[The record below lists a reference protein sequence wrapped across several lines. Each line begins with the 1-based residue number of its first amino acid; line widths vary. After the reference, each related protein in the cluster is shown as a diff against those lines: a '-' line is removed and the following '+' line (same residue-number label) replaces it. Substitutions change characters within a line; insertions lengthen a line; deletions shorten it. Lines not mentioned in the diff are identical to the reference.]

1 MEGRMALNF
10 HKMHG
15 LGNDFV
21 IVDNRDQSHMF
32 TSTQIRHIADRHFG
46 IGCDQFIVL
55 EPSGKADVFMRIY
68 NPDASE
74 AGACGNATRCVA
86 HLLER
91 SECAIETI
99 SGILPCERQADGM
112 ITVDMGAPRSIN
124 DITVDGRAAISVDMG
139 NPHCIFFV
147 DDLNAV
153 KVEAA
158 GHLVESHP
166 QFPNRTNVEFAQ
178 ILAPD
183 KIRMRVWERGAGVT
197 LACGSGACAT
207 IAAAVTKGISN
218 RKAELLLDG
227 GSLFLDWRESDGHI
241 LMTGPASDAFTGELS
256 L

>member
-1 MEGRMALNF
+1 MTLQFR
-10 HKMHG
+10 KMHG

-21 IVDNRDQSHMF
+21 IVDNRDFSHAF
-32 TSTQIRHIADRHFG
+32 TADQIRLIAHRHFG
-46 IGCDQFIVL
+46 VGCDQFIVL
-55 EPSGKADVFMRIY
+55 EPSAKADVFMRIY

-74 AGACGNATRCVA
+74 AGTCGNATRCVA

-91 SECAIETI
+91 SECTIETV
-99 SGILPCERQADGM
+99 SGILPCERQPDGQ
-112 ITVDMGAPRSIN
+112 ITVDMGAPRSIE
-124 DITVDGRAAISVDMG
+124 DITVDSRAATAVDMG

-147 DDLNAV
+147 DDLNTV

-158 GHLVESHP
+158 GHLVEFHP
-166 QFPNRTNVEFAQ
+166 QFPNRTNVEFVQ

-207 IAAAVTKGISN
+207 IVAAASKKLSN

-227 GSLFLDWRESDGHI
+227 GSLFLDWRDGDGHI
-241 LMTGPASDAFTGELS
+241 LMTGPAAYIFDGTLKAL
-256 L
+256 

>member
-1 MEGRMALNF
+1 MHVSFR
-10 HKMHG
+10 KMHG

-21 IVDNRDQSHMF
+21 IVDNRDGSYTF
-32 TSTQIRHIADRHFG
+32 TADQIRLMSDRHFG
-46 IGCDQFIVL
+46 VGCDQFIVL
-55 EPSGKADVFMRIY
+55 ENSSKADVFMRIY

-91 SECAIETI
+91 SECSIETI
-99 SGILPCERQADGM
+99 SGILPCERQPDGM
-112 ITVDMGAPRSIN
+112 IAVDMGAPRVIE
-124 DITVDGRAAISVDMG
+124 DIKVDGRDAVSVDMG

-147 DDLNAV
+147 DDLKNV

-158 GHLVESHP
+158 GRLVEEHP

-207 IAAAVTKGISN
+207 IAAAATRNLSN
-218 RKAELLLDG
+218 RQAEIILDG
-227 GSLFLDWRESDGHI
+227 GSLFLDWRQSDGHI
-241 LMTGPASDAFTGELS
+241 LMTGPAAEVFQGSIS